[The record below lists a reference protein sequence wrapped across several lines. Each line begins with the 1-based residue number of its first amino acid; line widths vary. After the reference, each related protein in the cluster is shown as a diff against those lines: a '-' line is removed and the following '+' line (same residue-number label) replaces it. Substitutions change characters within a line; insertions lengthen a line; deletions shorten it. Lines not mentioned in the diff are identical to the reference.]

1 MAISN
6 KKINF
11 SVSEIFQKRLAQSFQ
26 GEERSNVEIAKEIGI
41 SKDVF
46 IRAIKYGL
54 IPGTRSMIKIADYLE
69 ESIDYLLGLAEKP
82 AMRKSVEE
90 ASFTERLAELRLSC
104 GKRYGTVAAEIGISR
119 SQFTTWKQKN
129 YLPSIEICYQLSRYF
144 NVSVDYILGRD

>member
-1 MAISN
+1 MAISD

-11 SVSEIFQKRLAQSFQ
+11 SVSEIFQKRLTQSFQ

-69 ESIDYLLGLAEKP
+69 ESIDYLLGIAEKP
-82 AMRKSVEE
+82 AIR
-90 ASFTERLAELRLSC
+90 A
-104 GKRYGTVAAEIGISR
+104 G
-119 SQFTTWKQKN
+119 
-129 YLPSIEICYQLSRYF
+129 
-144 NVSVDYILGRD
+144 